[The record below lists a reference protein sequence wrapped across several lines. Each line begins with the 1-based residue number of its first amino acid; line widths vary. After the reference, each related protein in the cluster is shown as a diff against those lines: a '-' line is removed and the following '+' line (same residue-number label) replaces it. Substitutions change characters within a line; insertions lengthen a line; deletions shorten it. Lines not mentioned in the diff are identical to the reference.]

1 MERKWPGEDVSR
13 TVLKALALLD
23 LLEQE
28 EPLGLT
34 ELARRLGVP
43 KPTAYR
49 LLNSLVETG
58 LVRRTAPGQNG
69 ASGYGL
75 GFRLLELGGVLAE
88 RIDLRL
94 LALPTM
100 RALRDQ
106 TGDTVH
112 LAIRDGVEAVYIEK
126 VDSQAPIRLYTR
138 VGRRLPLHVGACP
151 RTLLAYAEPELVQ
164 QVLAGPLHPF
174 TEATITRPVELRRAL
189 EITRR
194 QGYTVGYGEAMP
206 GTYAVAAP
214 IYDYQ
219 GRVTAVVSVGG
230 PTRSAE
236 DHLDRLI
243 DHVRGAALEIS
254 RQLGYRGEPG

>member
-1 MERKWPGEDVSR
+1 MEHKRPAEEVSR

-23 LLEQE
+23 VLEQE

-34 ELARRLGVP
+34 ELARRVGMP

-58 LVRRTAPGQNG
+58 LVRWTARGQNG
-69 ASGYGL
+69 AGGYGL
-75 GFRLLELGGVLAE
+75 GYRLLELGNVMAE
-88 RIDLRL
+88 RIDLRR

-112 LAIRDGVEAVYIEK
+112 LVVRDGLDAVYIEK

-151 RTLLAYAEPELVQ
+151 RTLLAYAEPEVVE
-164 QVLAGPLHPF
+164 QVLSGPLHPI
-174 TEATITRPVELRRAL
+174 TEATITRPAELRRAL
-189 EITRR
+189 EVTRR
-194 QGYTVGYGEAMP
+194 SGYTVGYGEAMP
-206 GTYAVAAP
+206 GTYAIAAP
-214 IYDYQ
+214 IYDHQ
-219 GRVTAVVSVGG
+219 GQVAAVVSVGG
-230 PTRSAE
+230 PVRHAE
-236 DHLDRLI
+236 DNLDRLI
-243 DHVRGAALEIS
+243 DQVRGAALEIS
-254 RQLGYRGEPG
+254 RQLGYRGEPR